1 MTDPVFA
8 VKDVAFSYPGSSPV
22 LRNISFDV
30 RPGER
35 IAVMGANACGKST
48 LLHLLDGLY
57 FPDSGEICAYG
68 TPLTED
74 SVESQPFMHLFRSK
88 VGFLFQNSDAQ
99 LFCPT
104 VEEELEFGPLQLQL
118 SMDQVNSRVNDM
130 LQLFEIDHLRK
141 RSPHTLSGG
150 EKKRVALAGLMTCSP
165 AVILLDEPGSGLD
178 PRTLRWFGSLFDS
191 LNRSGV
197 TLIMSSHDL
206 RFVAKTAERA
216 LIISEE
222 HSLVFDGPVSEA
234 LKNEELL
241 ESVNLI

>member
-1 MTDPVFA
+1 MADPVYS
-8 VKDVAFSYPGSSPV
+8 VKDIAFSYPGSSPV
-22 LRNISFDV
+22 LQDISFEV
-30 RPGER
+30 HPGER

-57 FPDSGEICAYG
+57 FADSGVIRAYG

-104 VEEELEFGPLQLQL
+104 VEEELEFGPLQ
-118 SMDQVNSRVNDM
+118 MGTDDVRSRVDDM
-130 LQLFEIDHLRK
+130 LHLFEIDHLRK
-141 RSPHTLSGG
+141 RAPHTLSGG
-150 EKKRVALAGLMTCSP
+150 EKKRVALASLMTCSP

-178 PRTLRWFGSLFDS
+178 PRTLRWFGSLFES
-191 LNRSGV
+191 LHRSGV

-206 RFVAKTAERA
+206 GFVEETADRA
-216 LIISEE
+216 LILSEE
-222 HSLVFDGPVSEA
+222 HSLIYDGPAPEA
-234 LKNEELL
+234 LKNKELL